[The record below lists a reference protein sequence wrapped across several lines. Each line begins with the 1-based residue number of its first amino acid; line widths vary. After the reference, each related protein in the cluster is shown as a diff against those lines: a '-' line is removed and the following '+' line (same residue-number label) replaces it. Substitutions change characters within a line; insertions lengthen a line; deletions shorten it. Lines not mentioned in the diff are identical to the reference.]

1 VNRWGLL
8 LLGAG
13 GGAFLG
19 AQLGPLVTV
28 PAVVVGGLGVVL
40 LVLGA
45 RRGGSDLVGDAATS
59 LEEPADPLGEGD
71 DGRPTLKGLGNRVQR
86 ILVLAEEQAAD
97 RIAAAEA
104 EAAQIVAEARLRSE

>member
-1 VNRWGLL
+1 MNRWGLL

-19 AQLGPLVTV
+19 AQLGPPLTV
-28 PAVVVGGLGVVL
+28 PAVVVGALGVVL

-59 LEEPADPLGEGD
+59 LEEKTDALGD
-71 DGRPTLKGLGNRVQR
+71 VDRPTLTGLGNRVQR
-86 ILVLAEEQAAD
+86 ILALAEEQAAD